1 MLEVFEVVS
10 STVLPQ
16 DIAETRH
23 HWQADQLA
31 QQREV
36 WELQRMKAD
45 RMADAI
51 AQERCDH

>member
-23 HWQADQLA
+23 HWQADRLA